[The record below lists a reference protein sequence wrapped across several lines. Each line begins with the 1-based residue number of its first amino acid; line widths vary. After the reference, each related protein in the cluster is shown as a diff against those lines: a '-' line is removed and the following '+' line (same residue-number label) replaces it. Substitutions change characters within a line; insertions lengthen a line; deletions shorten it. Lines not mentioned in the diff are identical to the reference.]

1 MIKLKNTPEQV
12 ELVKAIGSRDPAVS
26 GPATEAFAAAIGPV
40 IQEVLLHAGTSS
52 LIYSDY
58 EFNED
63 DNQSIPLD
71 LFRNEGVDYVRVW
84 ASSPIAGNLATSEIA
99 GAEEMKFTT
108 YTLESAVSFLKKYA
122 RKSNFNVLSRAVE
135 RMLNETLF
143 KQELQGW
150 AVILRAL
157 GEASTDVNG
166 TATKHT
172 VAAGT
177 AGTFKIDDLS
187 RLITRTKRIEHA
199 YTQGTPTSVYSKGIT
214 DLWVSPEVKEDI
226 RAFAYNPMNT
236 TSVPNTDESA
246 NLALPDS
253 IREKIYNS
261 AGASSLFDINM
272 TDLNEFGTGQIYNTL
287 FAAYATAGIAPASAN
302 FAAASNEILVGADLS
317 RQSALRPVARDGNN
331 GSTAVVLAD
340 DQFRVRDDRV
350 GFYIRLQEG
359 RLILDS
365 RAFAGIV
372 L

>member
-143 KQELQGW
+143 KQEL
-150 AVILRAL
+150 
-157 GEASTDVNG
+157 
-166 TATKHT
+166 
-172 VAAGT
+172 
-177 AGTFKIDDLS
+177 
-187 RLITRTKRIEHA
+187 
-199 YTQGTPTSVYSKGIT
+199 
-214 DLWVSPEVKEDI
+214 
-226 RAFAYNPMNT
+226 
-236 TSVPNTDESA
+236 
-246 NLALPDS
+246 
-253 IREKIYNS
+253 
-261 AGASSLFDINM
+261 
-272 TDLNEFGTGQIYNTL
+272 
-287 FAAYATAGIAPASAN
+287 
-302 FAAASNEILVGADLS
+302 
-317 RQSALRPVARDGNN
+317 
-331 GSTAVVLAD
+331 
-340 DQFRVRDDRV
+340 
-350 GFYIRLQEG
+350 
-359 RLILDS
+359 
-365 RAFAGIV
+365 
-372 L
+372 